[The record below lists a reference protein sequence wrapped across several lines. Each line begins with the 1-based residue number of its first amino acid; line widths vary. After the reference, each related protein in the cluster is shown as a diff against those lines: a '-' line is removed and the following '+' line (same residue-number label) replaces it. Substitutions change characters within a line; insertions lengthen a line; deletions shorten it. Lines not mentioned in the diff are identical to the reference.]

1 MDRSS
6 EISLPKFLRDV
17 LGIVPVQTVP
27 ESGGKDNI
35 TCRISL
41 SSGERIVVQAMR
53 GIRNLHHA
61 EFIGHVLDHIEA
73 SGEPIRV
80 APRWGE
86 QRFYDYDGIW
96 YQVMRELPGRIL
108 VEDDGIN
115 HIVDHARTLAY
126 FHRATDDFDTKPYTE
141 VNYHRQLS
149 TFRRMAGDYAGSAS
163 DKEILDLHHGLEK
176 KYALVSGESHALPR
190 GVIWGDPVFKNILVD
205 EHGAIVGAIDYDMV
219 SVTTRLWDLADFA
232 RGYLK
237 IPTFDRNAI
246 ETALDAYES
255 IHPLSI
261 GEREA
266 YQSYLMMMILDT
278 GYRYFLALFEG
289 SGYYAELGGQKEKCL
304 RCINEVDRV
313 IGFYS

>member
-1 MDRSS
+1 MNRSS
-6 EISLPKFLRDV
+6 EISLSKFLRDV

-61 EFIGHVLDHIEA
+61 EFIGHVLDH
-73 SGEPIRV
+73 
-80 APRWGE
+80 
-86 QRFYDYDGIW
+86 
-96 YQVMRELPGRIL
+96 
-108 VEDDGIN
+108 
-115 HIVDHARTLAY
+115 ARTLAY
-126 FHRATDDFDTKPYTE
+126 FHRATDDFDTKPYTD

-149 TFRRMAGDYAGSAS
+149 TFRRMAGDYAGSVS

>member
-1 MDRSS
+1 MDSSS
-6 EISLPKFLRDV
+6 EISIPNFLRDV
-17 LGIVPVQTVP
+17 FGTVP
-27 ESGGKDNI
+27 DLTVPQSGGKDNI
-35 TCRISL
+35 TCRVSL

-53 GIRNLHHA
+53 GIRNLNHA

-86 QRFYDYDGIW
+86 KRFYDHGGIW
-96 YQVMRELPGRIL
+96 YQVMGELPGRIL
-108 VEDDGIN
+108 VENDGISR
-115 HIVDHARTLAY
+115 IVDHARTLAY
-126 FHRATDDFDTKPYTE
+126 FHRATDDFDTKPYAQ
-141 VNYHRQLS
+141 VNYHRQLP
-149 TFRRMAGDYAGSAS
+149 TFRRMAAEYAGSAS
-163 DKEILDLHHGLEK
+163 DKEILDLHNGLEK

-255 IHPLSI
+255 IHPLSTD
-261 GEREA
+261 EREA
-266 YQSYLMMMILDT
+266 FQSYLMMMILDT